1 MVGLIG
7 LFVLND
13 YVDIQSAAALDQSG
27 RYPAL
32 AGHFNRWYDYMASII
47 CSIGDQQMK
56 NYVKV
61 YRAMHNL
68 TQAQLAEKLEVSR
81 AAINAIEKER
91 YDPSLKLAF
100 KMARL
105 FEVKI
110 EELFENEET

>member
-1 MVGLIG
+1 
-7 LFVLND
+7 
-13 YVDIQSAAALDQSG
+13 
-27 RYPAL
+27 
-32 AGHFNRWYDYMASII
+32 
-47 CSIGDQQMK
+47 MK

-81 AAINAIEKER
+81 ATVNAIEKER

-100 KMARL
+100 KMARF

-110 EELFENEET
+110 EVLFEDEEPSISGDQ

>member
-1 MVGLIG
+1 
-7 LFVLND
+7 
-13 YVDIQSAAALDQSG
+13 
-27 RYPAL
+27 
-32 AGHFNRWYDYMASII
+32 
-47 CSIGDQQMK
+47 MK

-81 AAINAIEKER
+81 ATVNAIEKER

-110 EELFENEET
+110 EVLFEDEEPSISGDQ

>member
-1 MVGLIG
+1 MISSFAMESGTCDVHGWT
-7 LFVLND
+7 
-13 YVDIQSAAALDQSG
+13 SAAV
-27 RYPAL
+27 P
-32 AGHFNRWYDYMASII
+32 W
-47 CSIGDQQMK
+47 MK

-81 AAINAIEKER
+81 ATINAIEKEH

-100 KMARL
+100 KMARF